1 MKYQNIPLEKRIK
14 ENIRNYALSN
24 LYDMD
29 EVKDYLENL
38 ATLLEVNFLLTDRH
52 GEKEIVI
59 GDSFLGFHPDVVN
72 EPGKKLRI
80 QNRTIGHLYVKE
92 VVSGKDE
99 KLVESLVDGTLHLLA
114 RLGEESYLRRESS
127 IYLEEVE
134 KELSEKK
141 RQKTANEKED
151 VLTGV
156 YNKNYFESRMSVID
170 RSGIVPV
177 AVMNININDWKFVN
191 DHFGD
196 EESDRLIRV
205 IADIIKEEMKPEF
218 VVGRID
224 GDVFGVLI
232 PMAEDGEAENF
243 AARIQDRCF
252 TYEDPFL
259 APSVAIGIV
268 YRTNIEETI
277 EDKMSDAEYE
287 MFNNKFEIKNATG
300 YKERLSKGL

>member
-92 VVSGKDE
+92 VVPGKDE